1 MPILTDKKM
10 TADEA
15 DALASPYIVSMNA
28 LFKEMEVDM
37 MTAVEDMVK
46 SGATENE
53 IINAVEKIL
62 S

>member
-37 MTAVEDMVK
+37 MMAVEDMVK